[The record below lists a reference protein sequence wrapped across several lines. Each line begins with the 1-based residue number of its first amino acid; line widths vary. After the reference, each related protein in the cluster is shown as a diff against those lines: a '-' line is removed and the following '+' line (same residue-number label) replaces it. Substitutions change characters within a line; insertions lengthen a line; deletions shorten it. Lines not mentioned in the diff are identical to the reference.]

1 MIDWDRVAQLREEV
15 GEDDFQD
22 VVSMFFDEVSGEIE
36 TLSAELTAQKIEV
49 KLHFL
54 KGAALNLGL
63 DTFAK
68 LCGDGESMARVG
80 NTKDIDLDAILT
92 CYQDTS
98 DLFFATLSGTAA
110 A

>member
-36 TLSAELTAQKIEV
+36 TLSTKLTAQEIEI

-63 DTFAK
+63 DKFAK
-68 LCGDGESMARVG
+68 LCGNGESMARNG
-80 NTKDIDLDAILT
+80 DASGIDLDAILT

-98 DLFFATLSGTAA
+98 HLFFATLSGTAA